1 MASDDGDSKVDV
13 KVHHDRSLLR
23 ANNPPSPTDEHP
35 EYQTHKRELPTSRP
49 PCVSKIFS
57 FTPSSIDDLRRKASS
72 DVGPNHSRYE
82 VLAAHLWR
90 CIIRARELDTEQ
102 EVRFGMPVDG
112 RKRLDPPLPE
122 GYFGNAI
129 FYGYASCKAGELA
142 ENSLS
147 FAADLVKTAIAKV
160 DNAHMRS
167 ALDWIASQETIKSI
181 VPAYTP
187 FIDFAMTSWWRFP
200 FYEQLDF
207 GWGNPSHV
215 RIPLFAFDGIV
226 GLLPSAAGS
235 GHVDALVGLQAS
247 QMPKFEEYMRK
258 A

>member
-1 MASDDGDSKVDV
+1 MASDGGDSKVDV

-49 PCVSKIFS
+49 PCVSKVFS
-57 FTPSSIDDLRRKASS
+57 FTPSSIDDLRRQASS
-72 DVGPNHSRYE
+72 DVGRDHSRYE

-90 CIIRARELDTEQ
+90 SIIRARELDPQQ
-102 EVRFGMPVDG
+102 EIRFGMPVDG

-122 GYFGNAI
+122 GYFGNAV
-129 FYGYASCKAGELA
+129 FYAYTSCKAGELVG
-142 ENSLS
+142 NSLS

-167 ALDWIASQETIKSI
+167 AVDWIASQESIKSI

-187 FIDFAMTSWWRFP
+187 FIDLAMTSWWRFP
-200 FYEQLDF
+200 LCDQLDF
-207 GWGNPSHV
+207 VWGNPSHI
-215 RIPLFAFDGIV
+215 RTTLFAFQ
-226 GLLPSAAGS
+226 GLVILFPSYAGS
-235 GHVDALVGLQAS
+235 GHVDALVGLQAT
-247 QMPKFEEYMRK
+247 QMPKFEEYVRNS
-258 A
+258 